1 MATINPTNK
10 SESQFGASV
19 YCDNFRDERLKIN
32 DDRKVKLTLS
42 DFKDEN
48 VMILLTLKTNDIKKE
63 KVNPS
68 AYAKAWFRLQNEDT
82 NQTLDY
88 SYIKDVL
95 EKEGIEDDEE
105 AVDAGDEDEE
115 EDAEQSE
122 RIE

>member
-1 MATINPTNK
+1 
-10 SESQFGASV
+10 
-19 YCDNFRDERLKIN
+19 
-32 DDRKVKLTLS
+32 
-42 DFKDEN
+42 
-48 VMILLTLKTNDIKKE
+48 MILLTLKTNDIKKE

-122 RIE
+122 RIEQTILCGRIFNIANKSKEVDAA